1 MAKKTL
7 GYEELHW
14 TCPNCDGINP
24 GPEKTCGNCGAP
36 QPDDVKFEQAVRS
49 ELLQDEEAIERA
61 RSGPDIHCPYCEARN
76 PGNAQTCSQCGGDL
90 VSGEKRAS
98 GEVVGAFKTGP
109 TQNIPCPRC
118 GTENPD
124 TAKTCAQCGGSMQR
138 QKEEQVA
145 PAAPPQTPGKKRP
158 PVVWIIILVV
168 VCSAAAALVYFI
180 FFRSETVSGTVS
192 GVGWERAIE
201 VEGLVPVEYS
211 AWYDQI
217 PAEGELLECQQD
229 VRSIESEPQPNAEE
243 VCGTPYSEDT
253 GSGYA
258 EVVQDCEY
266 HVYDDYCSYSL
277 IEWAAVDTVSLS
289 GNDFTPD
296 WPEPSVG
303 AEERLGVRTETYLVY
318 FDADNDN
325 YTYSTDSF
333 ADWQQYEIGSVWSLQ
348 VNAIGGV
355 MSVEP

>member
-1 MAKKTL
+1 
-7 GYEELHW
+7 
-14 TCPNCDGINP
+14 
-24 GPEKTCGNCGAP
+24 
-36 QPDDVKFEQAVRS
+36 
-49 ELLQDEEAIERA
+49 
-61 RSGPDIHCPYCEARN
+61 
-76 PGNAQTCSQCGGDL
+76 
-90 VSGEKRAS
+90 
-98 GEVVGAFKTGP
+98 
-109 TQNIPCPRC
+109 
-118 GTENPD
+118 
-124 TAKTCAQCGGSMQR
+124 MQE
-138 QKEEQVA
+138 QKETPSSQA
-145 PAAPPQTPGKKRP
+145 IPAQSPEKKRP
-158 PVVWIIILVV
+158 PVVLIVILAV
-168 VCSAAAALVYFI
+168 VCCAAAALVYFI

-217 PAEGELLECQQD
+217 PAEAEVLECKQD
-229 VRSIESEPQPNAEE
+229 VRSIEAEPQPNAEE
-243 VCGTPYSEDT
+243 VCGTPYSSDT

-266 HVYDDYCSYSL
+266 HVYDDYCSYSV

-303 AEERLGVRTETYLVY
+303 VDERLGVRTETYLVY
-318 FDADNDN
+318 FDADNDT
-325 YTYSTDSF
+325 YTYSTSSF
-333 ADWQQYEIGSVWSLQ
+333 ADWQEFELGSQWNLQ